1 MQESY
6 IRLGLGGRHAVVDVV
21 VCWASCWEDYEGR
34 KEGILHFLVSIPAQA
49 IDAHGNGN
57 GNGTLAFLL
66 GKIGLIASKDRYIR
80 KIPRKFC
87 RSVK

>member
-1 MQESY
+1 MRESY

-34 KEGILHFLVSIPAQA
+34 KEGILHFIVSIPAQA

-57 GNGTLAFLL
+57 GTLAFLL
-66 GKIGLIASKDRYIR
+66 FPTSTIDLHRPESEWPALVNY
-80 KIPRKFC
+80 
-87 RSVK
+87 